1 MGWCLVLS
9 TITWL
14 LPILR
19 LVVSIALLVCWTTTV
34 LLLLLLLVLVLLTQR
49 IVATTLRLVVALSRW
64 LVGCRWCVSLV
75 CATRRPLGIAIRVG
89 AAAVRWLIST
99 EDSTQHTSETATA
112 MARGCMLL
120 TLSAMRGRA
129 TASQE

>member
-9 TITWL
+9 TIIWL

-34 LLLLLLLVLVLLTQR
+34 LLLLLLVRLTRR

-64 LVGCRWCVSLV
+64 LIGCRWCVSLV

>member
-9 TITWL
+9 TIIWL

-34 LLLLLLLVLVLLTQR
+34 LLLLLVLLTRR